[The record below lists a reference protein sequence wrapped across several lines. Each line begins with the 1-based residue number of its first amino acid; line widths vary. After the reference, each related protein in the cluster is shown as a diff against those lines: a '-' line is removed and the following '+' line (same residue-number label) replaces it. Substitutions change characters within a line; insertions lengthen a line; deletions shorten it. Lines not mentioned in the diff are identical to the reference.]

1 MFDRIGLIQIDSV
14 NVLVRS
20 QELPLFARLGPH
32 PRTLIDD
39 ATRDGELFEYFV
51 HEASLIPTDQYHLY
65 RWRMR
70 EPYPWPHFRQRVQ
83 QQGNYIEQVYQ
94 RIVDEGPLVAGD
106 VRTRVGKR
114 GSWWDHDDGK
124 IALEALFYLGRVT
137 ARRRPHDFA
146 RIYDLPER
154 MIPAEVLTRPAL
166 PEHEAR
172 KELLLLAAKYH
183 GVGTLQD
190 LADYHRLTPTLC
202 KQALAELVEEGRLL
216 PVTVREWDRP
226 AYLHP
231 GARLARRISARGE

>member
-1 MFDRIGLIQIDSV
+1 
-14 NVLVRS
+14 
-20 QELPLFARLGPH
+20 
-32 PRTLIDD
+32 
-39 ATRDGELFEYFV
+39 
-51 HEASLIPTDQYHLY
+51 
-65 RWRMR
+65 
-70 EPYPWPHFRQRVQ
+70 
-83 QQGNYIEQVYQ
+83 
-94 RIVDEGPLVAGD
+94 
-106 VRTRVGKR
+106 
-114 GSWWDHDDGK
+114 
-124 IALEALFYLGRVT
+124 
-137 ARRRPHDFA
+137 
-146 RIYDLPER
+146 

-231 GARLARRISARGE
+231 GARLARRISARALLSPFDPIVWNRDRALRMFGFHYRIEIYTPPPKRQYGYYVLPFLLGDELVGRVDLKADRANRALLVQSAWAEPGVNDREVVAELAQELRLMATWLELDRIEVTGRGHLGPSLQHLAGGISRPR